1 MRLKSHSAL
10 CNAMIND
17 TLNNEVTC
25 ILEKRIIFLTRVTVI
40 YMADSLNSINGI
52 ESVPMREKG
61 S

>member
-1 MRLKSHSAL
+1 
-10 CNAMIND
+10 MIND